1 MPDFL
6 LEAKLALIG
15 LRSVVNRRNHMKFI
29 LAEKLGMSQI
39 FDEKG
44 NVIPIT
50 VLQAG
55 PCQITQEKTNEK
67 EGYAAMQVGFK
78 KIEKQKKIKKTMKGK
93 EFKFLKEFR
102 FAEPEECTLKV
113 GEEFGASVFKEG
125 DVIRVSGLSKG
136 KGFEGIVKRW
146 KRGGRPATHGTKHE
160 ERAVGSIGA
169 TFPERVIKG
178 KKMPGRGGY
187 RRVTL
192 KSVKVVKVDTENN
205 LIAVKGAVPGRDGT
219 IVELRG

>member
-1 MPDFL
+1 
-6 LEAKLALIG
+6 
-15 LRSVVNRRNHMKFI
+15 MKVI

-50 VLQAG
+50 IVQAG
-55 PCQITQEKTNEK
+55 PCSILQIKNKEKD
-67 EGYAAMQVGFK
+67 GYDALQIGFK

-102 FAEPEECTLKV
+102 LEKPESDLKV
-113 GEEFGASVFKEG
+113 NDEINVSSFQEG
-125 DVIRVSGLSKG
+125 DMVKVSGMSKG

-146 KRGGRPATHGTKHE
+146 HKGGRPATHGTKHE
-160 ERAVGSIGA
+160 ERAVGSIGS
-169 TFPERVIKG
+169 TFPERVIRG

-192 KSVKVVKVDTENN
+192 RSVKIVKVDQENN
-205 LIAVKGAVPGRDGT
+205 LIAIKGAIPGRNG
-219 IVELRG
+219 ILLEISG